1 MCHDARVEVRGQF
14 TVVWIFFPPCGT
26 WELKSQVTKFDKCRY
41 SLSHFTGPWFHF
53 FETKSLYL
61 VQADLKFTIQ
71 HRLVLNSLNFL
82 NFIQCIYLC
91 ACFYACLSVYA
102 HWCTLVHACIYYCL
116 CGGQR
121 SEFSSSTKLVLE
133 VYQAWQQVSLPT
145 SLLLANIDRYSAPY
159 LCFSNF
165 ILILS
170 CVCMCH
176 EMW

>member
-102 HWCTLVHACIYYCL
+102 HWCTLVHTCIYYCL

-121 SEFSSSTKLVLE
+121 SFLLPPSWSWRSIKLGSKCL
-133 VYQAWQQVSLPT
+133 YPQASC
-145 SLLLANIDRYSAPY
+145 LLIQIGIRHHTCAFP
-159 LCFSNF
+159 
-165 ILILS
+165 ILF
-170 CVCMCH
+170 
-176 EMW
+176 